1 MSRQRAE
8 KTEYRAYYGTDRNA
22 ALQPQYVAVPKK
34 KPQQQ
39 KKDKAVSKAA
49 EQRALRSVA
58 VAKCTALT
66 LLVVTVAAM
75 GFLVVTRT
83 AEIYSNNRAIRSLAN
98 EKSDLEVMVRTV
110 EKDGSVGGELNSYFE
125 IAEELRLDYPT
136 DENIITVVL
145 PVAAEE
151 AEAEETENKANIY
164 DTVLD
169 FISSLS
175 RRIKSWV

>member
-1 MSRQRAE
+1 
-8 KTEYRAYYGTDRNA
+8 
-22 ALQPQYVAVPKK
+22 
-34 KPQQQ
+34 
-39 KKDKAVSKAA
+39 
-49 EQRALRSVA
+49 
-58 VAKCTALT
+58 
-66 LLVVTVAAM
+66 
-75 GFLVVTRT
+75 
-83 AEIYSNNRAIRSLAN
+83 
-98 EKSDLEVMVRTV
+98 MVRTV

-145 PVAAEE
+145 PAAAEE